1 MCQSDYALK
10 VEIMYIERFW
20 IMGGGGGS
28 KVPRSQQAKT
38 DPEGISLFQALRI
51 VRLTRKWKEHES
63 TDERIIVCFS
73 HHFLLNYWTT
83 ILKPEKGGL
92 HKIKLFL

>member
-20 IMGGGGGS
+20 IMEGS
-28 KVPRSQQAKT
+28 TKVLRSQQGKT

-51 VRLTRKWKEHES
+51 VCLTRKWKEHES
-63 TDERIIVCFS
+63 IDERMIVRFS
-73 HHFLLNYWTT
+73 HHFLLNYCTI

>member
-1 MCQSDYALK
+1 MTSMCQSDYALT

-20 IMGGGGGS
+20 IMEGAT
-28 KVPRSQQAKT
+28 KVPQSQQAKT

-63 TDERIIVCFS
+63 TDEHMIVRFS
-73 HHFLLNYWTT
+73 HPFYWTT
-83 ILKPEKGGL
+83 ALPS
-92 HKIKLFL
+92 